1 MWFQF
6 NRSQLQNLELDEEDL
21 APSDEVK
28 VWFEATKEVM
38 EELEVVEE
46 SVGKL

>member
-1 MWFQF
+1 
-6 NRSQLQNLELDEEDL
+6 
-21 APSDEVK
+21 VK